1 MTKMN
6 SYSFYLTLVIY
17 NLKTFYNHL
26 LKFIV
31 CVKNAGL
38 TF

>member
-1 MTKMN
+1 MTRMN
-6 SYSFYLTLVIY
+6 NYSFHLTLVIY

-26 LKFIV
+26 LKFTV
-31 CVKNAGL
+31 YVKNVGL